1 MPFHAGQQQKL
12 ITERP
17 YSPAEAFSRSIIT
30 HAPWDSIV
38 DFATHPSFCGM
49 TLYPRQQTL
58 LRLIFMET
66 EQMTQYDRDVI
77 EEWRKGFMQRRE
89 VFGVQPDIWERIAY
103 LKERGYRRFPEVQ
116 AVLGRRAS
124 KGMIGGILGAEQMAY
139 MFSLDDWQA
148 HYGVVP
154 GKDGYLTV
162 VATSQSQAKRHQ
174 FRDIAMTIEG
184 CAYLQPH
191 IASSRDCEL
200 AIRTPAD
207 MRQLAAL
214 KAAGMAPDHEVA
226 TLHAIAMAS
235 NSDVVRGAASFG
247 LFLDEFAFMV
257 QGTGSSKSGEEVYES
272 ATPSL
277 DQFDPDALV
286 YIPSSPFTKTGQFF
300 TLYKQGSVLMKS
312 YTEKHGVEYRRET
325 EDSLGVDAAAAITEM
340 TADPLKLVFQGPS
353 WAQPVTT
360 PVLTPQG
367 WRPMGDLVAGDFV
380 IGSDGHPTKITGV
393 RRRGVEPAYLVTM
406 NDGSAT
412 RTSAEHLWSIQDW
425 NERAGNMKPR
435 GTIASTAQVATLLP
449 GDPKHARTFIPMVG
463 SPPVFDT
470 LDEELPIPGYLLGY
484 LLGDGC
490 FRAGNSPRVALT
502 EPEQNTLLE
511 QELTHFP
518 GMKLVYHSGVDW
530 GIVSGY
536 QTPSRCSLCSEPPT
550 ARGLCPQH
558 YSQAKYRKELERHP
572 RAWVNLLG
580 QRLFDLGLGG
590 VLGPDK
596 FVPASY
602 LVASP
607 DQRLAVLQGLMDADG
622 SYAAGK
628 HSAIFFNVSRQLCE
642 AVVELTESL
651 GGQARMYPRPPR
663 GGRMH
668 NGKIISGKLPSWHV
682 SVRLPGQL
690 NPFRLPRKAEAYQ
703 AGIKE
708 NRRAVPVRKIV
719 SVAPAGDE
727 EMQCIEVD
735 APDGLYVTEHYIVTH
750 NCLYQDWERGEEL
763 VGRTFRRPIQPDLT
777 SESQRRRMQRNPEKF
792 RVERLGQFAE
802 VQAQYLDPEKVEQM
816 FAPLDWRPPLEAQ
829 AQGRFDRKYR
839 IHCDPGRCLVGDTY
853 INTDHGMV
861 KIVQVAEGDRVV
873 TRDGIDSV
881 VEWVPNGI
889 KDVYR
894 LTLRGGWEIRA
905 TGNHPVWTTRGW
917 VPLLELGQDDKVQV
931 RMGANLWPQCYVE
944 IPPVRMPRRCNG
956 RICFPST
963 DIVNEKMGR
972 LFGYIAAEGSIQETM
987 LTITSHVDEKLVDE
1001 VAELIRD
1008 LFGIEPSWERVKGK
1022 ARMAGWGNSHLM
1034 LLLQALGFPVNEHCR
1049 QRAIPWSILQ
1059 SPRSVVAQ
1067 FISAY
1072 FSGDGCVSAPH
1083 HKERSVSVSSASGEL
1098 DKQLQCLQANF
1109 GIYDG
1114 QSSGWQATGW
1124 AGSTKTEYWRLSIRG
1139 KSLERFRDEIG
1150 FLPDFHEKVMRLD
1163 YLADLPHNADPSEFH
1178 AVRSLVADGR
1188 EPTYDLS
1195 MQSEHHNFLANGV
1208 VCHNTN
1214 ANFAM
1219 AIAHLEDAPC
1229 TGCGWRTG
1237 DGGTGWAN
1245 TAHVCP
1251 NGGQVWPHVI
1261 FDLLHVWRPQD
1272 FPADVET
1279 GRRTIDYIQVD
1290 AGLRDILRRFRS
1302 TEKVSFDQWNC
1313 IAAGTLI
1320 STDQGLQTIR
1330 DFAGCMDVGEVR
1342 QSTDLIRSRGSTE
1355 MVRQVYRRGETDTL
1369 RFTALSGIQ
1378 LECTPEHRLWVRRQ
1392 SGDSPQDRI
1401 ARRVCLHCGSGLP
1414 SRRPDR
1420 KYCGSTCGDQYRR
1433 YGQSFNPPG
1442 WLRAGEI
1449 RTGDELFLQ
1458 RGYLFPDNPV
1468 PMAAVAPRTSARP
1481 ILKDEVDEDVA
1492 AFLGYI
1498 ASEGC
1503 YRNGTFRFCQKD
1515 TDVVSDFCDVAE
1527 AILGRTPTRTHR
1539 THTSKSGEVTE
1550 NTECRIGST
1559 PLAQALGFD
1568 QPRSEHIST
1577 PSVILRSP
1585 RKVVTAYLSALFE
1598 GDGGVTP
1605 DGISYWSASETLTRE
1620 TQQLLLGL
1628 GIYSRIRRYAPSRSL
1643 GIHDRWVL
1651 TASGPEAIRFCE
1663 EIGFRSPRKQ
1673 QQAFRY
1679 MERLRAGRTLGAK
1692 RARFLE
1698 GDEVRDPVIQ
1708 IEPSRA
1714 ECYDLSVPATECY
1727 IANGVI
1733 SHNSASFI
1741 SNLRQEFSPAIRV
1754 TEVTF
1759 TEKVNQERCEKF
1771 KAALNLGWVSAYRD
1785 NFYDANFS
1793 LLEQELKFLS
1803 EKNGKV
1809 VKQDFGPVTTKDLA
1823 DCAMQVTVD
1832 LLHDALDRWSANT
1845 LTASAYGS
1853 SDIPGLKSGR
1863 EFDRIGGNPRRT
1875 GRAWQD
1881 LERQR
1886 NDRLRGRRYSPSRT
1900 SSIRTRDGR

>member
-1 MPFHAGQQQKL
+1 
-12 ITERP
+12 
-17 YSPAEAFSRSIIT
+17 
-30 HAPWDSIV
+30 
-38 DFATHPSFCGM
+38 
-49 TLYPRQQTL
+49 
-58 LRLIFMET
+58 
-66 EQMTQYDRDVI
+66 
-77 EEWRKGFMQRRE
+77 
-89 VFGVQPDIWERIAY
+89 
-103 LKERGYRRFPEVQ
+103 
-116 AVLGRRAS
+116 
-124 KGMIGGILGAEQMAY
+124 
-139 MFSLDDWQA
+139 
-148 HYGVVP
+148 
-154 GKDGYLTV
+154 
-162 VATSQSQAKRHQ
+162 
-174 FRDIAMTIEG
+174 
-184 CAYLQPH
+184 
-191 IASSRDCEL
+191 
-200 AIRTPAD
+200 
-207 MRQLAAL
+207 
-214 KAAGMAPDHEVA
+214 
-226 TLHAIAMAS
+226 
-235 NSDVVRGAASFG
+235 
-247 LFLDEFAFMV
+247 
-257 QGTGSSKSGEEVYES
+257 
-272 ATPSL
+272 
-277 DQFDPDALV
+277 
-286 YIPSSPFTKTGQFF
+286 
-300 TLYKQGSVLMKS
+300 
-312 YTEKHGVEYRRET
+312 
-325 EDSLGVDAAAAITEM
+325 
-340 TADPLKLVFQGPS
+340 
-353 WAQPVTT
+353 
-360 PVLTPQG
+360 
-367 WRPMGDLVAGDFV
+367 
-380 IGSDGHPTKITGV
+380 
-393 RRRGVEPAYLVTM
+393 
-406 NDGSAT
+406 
-412 RTSAEHLWSIQDW
+412 
-425 NERAGNMKPR
+425 
-435 GTIASTAQVATLLP
+435 
-449 GDPKHARTFIPMVG
+449 
-463 SPPVFDT
+463 
-470 LDEELPIPGYLLGY
+470 
-484 LLGDGC
+484 
-490 FRAGNSPRVALT
+490 
-502 EPEQNTLLE
+502 
-511 QELTHFP
+511 
-518 GMKLVYHSGVDW
+518 
-530 GIVSGY
+530 
-536 QTPSRCSLCSEPPT
+536 
-550 ARGLCPQH
+550 
-558 YSQAKYRKELERHP
+558 
-572 RAWVNLLG
+572 
-580 QRLFDLGLGG
+580 
-590 VLGPDK
+590 
-596 FVPASY
+596 
-602 LVASP
+602 
-607 DQRLAVLQGLMDADG
+607 
-622 SYAAGK
+622 
-628 HSAIFFNVSRQLCE
+628 
-642 AVVELTESL
+642 
-651 GGQARMYPRPPR
+651 
-663 GGRMH
+663 MH
-668 NGKIISGKLPSWHV
+668 NGKIINGKLPSWHV

-839 IHCDPGRCLVGDTY
+839 IHCDPGR
-853 INTDHGMV
+853 
-861 KIVQVAEGDRVV
+861 
-873 TRDGIDSV
+873 
-881 VEWVPNGI
+881 
-889 KDVYR
+889 
-894 LTLRGGWEIRA
+894 
-905 TGNHPVWTTRGW
+905 
-917 VPLLELGQDDKVQV
+917 
-931 RMGANLWPQCYVE
+931 
-944 IPPVRMPRRCNG
+944 
-956 RICFPST
+956 
-963 DIVNEKMGR
+963 
-972 LFGYIAAEGSIQETM
+972 
-987 LTITSHVDEKLVDE
+987 
-1001 VAELIRD
+1001 
-1008 LFGIEPSWERVKGK
+1008 
-1022 ARMAGWGNSHLM
+1022 
-1034 LLLQALGFPVNEHCR
+1034 
-1049 QRAIPWSILQ
+1049 
-1059 SPRSVVAQ
+1059 
-1067 FISAY
+1067 
-1072 FSGDGCVSAPH
+1072 
-1083 HKERSVSVSSASGEL
+1083 
-1098 DKQLQCLQANF
+1098 
-1109 GIYDG
+1109 
-1114 QSSGWQATGW
+1114 
-1124 AGSTKTEYWRLSIRG
+1124 
-1139 KSLERFRDEIG
+1139 
-1150 FLPDFHEKVMRLD
+1150 
-1163 YLADLPHNADPSEFH
+1163 
-1178 AVRSLVADGR
+1178 
-1188 EPTYDLS
+1188 
-1195 MQSEHHNFLANGV
+1195 
-1208 VCHNTN
+1208 TN

-1245 TAHVCP
+1245 TAHICP

-1279 GRRTIDYIQVD
+1279 GRRTVDYIQVD

-1342 QSTDLIRSRGSTE
+1342 QSTDLICSRGSTE

-1550 NTECRIGST
+1550 NTECRIRST
-1559 PLAQALGFD
+1559 PLAQALDFD